1 MSNIFTQI
9 LLLYKRFFVYLSKRI
24 PLMKLTRIILL
35 AALLLA
41 TGTTASAQKPSRL
54 EKYKPLENP
63 FI

>member
-1 MSNIFTQI
+1 
-9 LLLYKRFFVYLSKRI
+9 
-24 PLMKLTRIILL
+24 MKLTRIILL

-63 FI
+63 FILL

>member
-24 PLMKLTRIILL
+24 SLMKLTRIILL
-35 AALLLA
+35 AVLLLA
-41 TGTTASAQKPSRL
+41 TGTTASAKKPSRL
-54 EKYKPLENP
+54 EKYKPLEKL